1 MEQGCC
7 VGASGGAPAL
17 VMLCHEGYDLYL
29 PTWNLHHTL
38 TLLML
43 FVLQHCTLYII
54 LSSSGTG
61 KVDLLNFSF
70 VLDSEDQRVQQENVR
85 SCSHFIYIFKKDI

>member
-1 MEQGCC
+1 MIRWGSPNPHALNIDVSCTKDAKPNEK
-7 VGASGGAPAL
+7 VTWSKAVVLVPVSGGAPAL

-43 FVLQHCTLYII
+43 FVLQHCT
-54 LSSSGTG
+54 
-61 KVDLLNFSF
+61 
-70 VLDSEDQRVQQENVR
+70 
-85 SCSHFIYIFKKDI
+85 

>member
-1 MEQGCC
+1 ML
-7 VGASGGAPAL
+7 VPVSGGAPAL

-29 PTWNLHHTL
+29 PTWILHHTL

-54 LSSSGTG
+54 LSSSGIG
-61 KVDLLNFSF
+61 KANL
-70 VLDSEDQRVQQENVR
+70 
-85 SCSHFIYIFKKDI
+85 

>member
-1 MEQGCC
+1 MDP
-7 VGASGGAPAL
+7 AS
-17 VMLCHEGYDLYL
+17 
-29 PTWNLHHTL
+29 HTHIIDAVCI
-38 TLLML
+38 T
-43 FVLQHCTLYII
+43 TLYII

-85 SCSHFIYIFKKDI
+85 SFSHLIYIFKKDI